1 MVQQMLVR
9 DKILIMGMATT
20 IVEIMKKI
28 QQRMAIIRP
37 DQMIDRTT
45 DFVVINH
52 LIRLMIVIETM
63 IGITITEI
71 DLLVG
76 TIMIV

>member
-1 MVQQMLVR
+1 
-9 DKILIMGMATT
+9 MGMATT